1 MGAVRTKMGWFCAEE
16 GVWEGCQNKNRVFC
30 AEGP

>member
-16 GVWEGCQNKNRVFC
+16 GVLRDAQNKRWGILC
-30 AEGP
+30 